1 MNTFESSI
9 TNIMKPRLRFAP
21 SPTGQLHLG
30 GARTALS
37 NYLYAKK
44 NGGQFLVRIEDTDL
58 ERSKKEHIDQICDS
72 LQWLGLNWD
81 EELVYQ
87 SKRGESYNNSLE
99 DLLSSGKAYR
109 CFASKEELEQIRKE
123 TGSYHYSGLW
133 RNKSEN
139 DINIELEKK
148 TPFTIRLRSPN
159 DGHTVF
165 NDMIYGNISISNSE
179 IDDFIIAR
187 SDGSPV
193 YNFTNVIDDQN
204 MNITHVVRGEDHI
217 SNTPKQILIYK
228 AFSWEPPIFA
238 HLPMI
243 LGEDKKRLSKRHGAT
258 GVQSYRDEGFQ
269 PESLLNYLALLG
281 WNPGTEEEIMGLDQL
296 VSKFDISKVQK
307 KAAVFD
313 QKKLNWISSQHLA
326 LQNDQD
332 ILDRI
337 RLISTEWGIKEDNS
351 FCLCVINIMKTRSR
365 SLVDLIDQADYFFND
380 PSSFNENDVQK
391 TWKEDSQ
398 VILEEVIQMLG
409 NIDDWTANELEL
421 ILKKY
426 MENNGYGFGKVMKP
440 VRLGLCGNL
449 QGPSLFDI
457 MELLGKE
464 VVINRLNYI
473 IKEF

>member
-1 MNTFESSI
+1 
-9 TNIMKPRLRFAP
+9 MKPRLRFAP

-44 NGGQFLVRIEDTDL
+44 NGGQFLVRIEDTDI
-58 ERSKKEHIDQICDS
+58 ERSKKEHIDQICNS

-87 SKRGESYNNSLE
+87 SKRREYYSNSLE

-109 CFASKEELEQIRKE
+109 CFASKEELDQIRKE
-123 TGSYHYSGLW
+123 TGSYHYNGLW
-133 RNKSEN
+133 RNKSDD
-139 DINIELEKK
+139 DISRELEKK
-148 TPFTIRLRSPN
+148 TPFTIRIKSPN
-159 DGHTVF
+159 QGHTVF
-165 NDMIYGNISISNSE
+165 DDMIYGSISISNAE
-179 IDDFIIAR
+179 IDDFIISR

-193 YNFTNVIDDQN
+193 YNFTNVIDDQS
-204 MNITHVVRGEDHI
+204 MKITHVVRGEDHI

-228 AFSWEPPIFA
+228 AFNWESPIFA

-269 PESLLNYLALLG
+269 PEALLNYLALLG
-281 WNPGTEEEIMGLDQL
+281 WNPGTEEEIMDLEEL
-296 VSKFDISKVQK
+296 VSKFDISRVQK

-313 QKKLNWISSQHLA
+313 QKKLNWVSSQHLA

-337 RLISTEWGIKEDNS
+337 RLINTEWGIKKDNS
-351 FCLCVINIMKTRSR
+351 FCLSVVSIVKTRSR
-365 SLVDLIDQADYFFND
+365 SLVDLIDQAGYFFND
-380 PSSFNENDVQK
+380 PSRFNENDVQK

-398 VILEEVIQMLG
+398 SILEEIIQMLG
-409 NIDDWTANELEL
+409 TVDDWTANKLEL
-421 ILKKY
+421 IFKKY

-457 MELLGKE
+457 MEILGKE
-464 VVINRLNYI
+464 LVIKRINYI
-473 IKEF
+473 INEF

>member
-1 MNTFESSI
+1 
-9 TNIMKPRLRFAP
+9 MKPRLRFAP

-44 NGGQFLVRIEDTDL
+44 NGGQFLVRIEDTDI
-58 ERSKKEHIDQICDS
+58 ERSKKEHIDQICNS

-81 EELVYQ
+81 EELIYQ
-87 SKRGESYNNSLE
+87 SKRREYYSNSLE

-109 CFASKEELEQIRKE
+109 CFASKEELDQIRKE
-123 TGSYHYSGLW
+123 TGSYHYNGLW
-133 RNKSEN
+133 RNKSDD
-139 DINIELEKK
+139 DISRELEKK
-148 TPFTIRLRSPN
+148 TPFTIRIKSPN
-159 DGHTVF
+159 QGHTVF
-165 NDMIYGNISISNSE
+165 DDMIYGSISISNAE
-179 IDDFIIAR
+179 IDDFIISR

-193 YNFTNVIDDQN
+193 YNFTNVIDDQS
-204 MNITHVVRGEDHI
+204 MKITHVVRGEDHI

-228 AFSWEPPIFA
+228 AFNWEPPIFA

-269 PESLLNYLALLG
+269 PEALLNYLALLG
-281 WNPGTEEEIMGLDQL
+281 WNPGTEEEIMDLEEL
-296 VSKFDISKVQK
+296 VSKFDISRVQK

-313 QKKLNWISSQHLA
+313 QKKLNWVSSQHLA

-337 RLISTEWGIKEDNS
+337 RLINTEWGIKKDNS
-351 FCLCVINIMKTRSR
+351 FCLSVVSIVKTRSR
-365 SLVDLIDQADYFFND
+365 SLVDLIDQAGYFFND
-380 PSSFNENDVQK
+380 PSRFNENDVQK

-398 VILEEVIQMLG
+398 SILEEIIQMLG
-409 NIDDWTANELEL
+409 TVDDWTANKLEL
-421 ILKKY
+421 IFKKY

-457 MELLGKE
+457 MEILGKE
-464 VVINRLNYI
+464 LVIKRINYI
-473 IKEF
+473 INEF

>member
-123 TGSYHYSGLW
+123 AGSYHYSGLW
-133 RNKSEN
+133 RNKSDN

-281 WNPGTEEEIMGLDQL
+281 WNPGTEEEIMDLDQL

-365 SLVDLIDQADYFFND
+365 SLVDLIDQAGYFFND

>member
-1 MNTFESSI
+1 
-9 TNIMKPRLRFAP
+9 MKPRLRFAP

-58 ERSKKEHIDQICDS
+58 ERSKKEHTDQICDS

-123 TGSYHYSGLW
+123 AGSYHYSGLW
-133 RNKSEN
+133 RNKSDN
-139 DINIELEKK
+139 DTNAELEKK

-204 MNITHVVRGEDHI
+204 MNITHVV
-217 SNTPKQILIYK
+217 S
-228 AFSWEPPIFA
+228 
-238 HLPMI
+238 
-243 LGEDKKRLSKRHGAT
+243 
-258 GVQSYRDEGFQ
+258 
-269 PESLLNYLALLG
+269 
-281 WNPGTEEEIMGLDQL
+281 
-296 VSKFDISKVQK
+296 
-307 KAAVFD
+307 
-313 QKKLNWISSQHLA
+313 
-326 LQNDQD
+326 
-332 ILDRI
+332 
-337 RLISTEWGIKEDNS
+337 
-351 FCLCVINIMKTRSR
+351 
-365 SLVDLIDQADYFFND
+365 
-380 PSSFNENDVQK
+380 
-391 TWKEDSQ
+391 
-398 VILEEVIQMLG
+398 
-409 NIDDWTANELEL
+409 
-421 ILKKY
+421 
-426 MENNGYGFGKVMKP
+426 
-440 VRLGLCGNL
+440 
-449 QGPSLFDI
+449 
-457 MELLGKE
+457 
-464 VVINRLNYI
+464 
-473 IKEF
+473 

>member
-123 TGSYHYSGLW
+123 AGSYHYSGLW
-133 RNKSEN
+133 RNKSDN

-365 SLVDLIDQADYFFND
+365 SLVDLIDQAGYFFND

-473 IKEF
+473 IKEI